1 MTRALAAR
9 RGHGGESG
17 LLYADE
23 VLCRR
28 WTVLIVASL
37 ADGPLRFSA
46 LQEELRTI
54 SARTLTSRLR
64 ELEEIDLVDRVAV
77 HHGSGAFGYQL
88 TRHGRRLLPVI
99 DEMRRLTPGLLPP
112 RPWRATAPQVVSPA
126 RHVLPIDRQ
135 EPR

>member
-1 MTRALAAR
+1 MRKSAVTRATAAR

-28 WTVLIVASL
+28 WTALIVASL
-37 ADGPLRFSA
+37 ADGPLRFCEIQDE
-46 LQEELRTI
+46 LQTI

-64 ELEEIDLVDRVAV
+64 DLEEIDLVDRVALERN
-77 HHGSGAFGYQL
+77 GGPLRDQL
-88 TRHGRRLLPVI
+88 TRQGRRLLPVI

-112 RPWRATAPQVVSPA
+112 RPWASPA
-126 RHVLPIDRQ
+126 TRTGSTTTRSFD
-135 EPR
+135 

>member
-1 MTRALAAR
+1 MTRATAAR

-28 WTVLIVASL
+28 WTALIVASL
-37 ADGPLRFSA
+37 GDGPLRFSE

-64 ELEEIDLVDRVAV
+64 ELEEIDLIDRVAV
-77 HHGSGAFGYQL
+77 EVGSGALGYQL
-88 TRHGRRLLPVI
+88 TRQGRRLLPVI

-112 RPWRATAPQVVSPA
+112 RSGSAQNHREHDLSF
-126 RHVLPIDRQ
+126 HIDR
-135 EPR
+135 

>member
-1 MTRALAAR
+1 MTRAMAAR

-28 WTVLIVASL
+28 WTALIVACL
-37 ADGPLRFSA
+37 ADGPLRFSELEGE
-46 LQEELRTI
+46 LQTI

-64 ELEEIDLVDRVAV
+64 DLEEIDLVDRVAV
-77 HHGSGAFGYQL
+77 ENSSGALGYQL
-88 TRHGRRLLPVI
+88 TRQGRRLLPVI

-112 RPWRATAPQVVSPA
+112 RSPSA
-126 RHVLPIDRQ
+126 QQPIPEHDMSFHIDRQ
-135 EPR
+135 ELT

>member
-1 MTRALAAR
+1 MTRATAAR

-28 WTVLIVASL
+28 WTALIVASL
-37 ADGPLRFSA
+37 GDGPLRFSE
-46 LQEELRTI
+46 LQDELRTI
-54 SARTLTSRLR
+54 SARTLTSRRR

-77 HHGSGAFGYQL
+77 EASSGALGYQL
-88 TRHGRRLLPVI
+88 TRQGRRLLPVI

-112 RPWRATAPQVVSPA
+112 RSWRATPPQCSPH
-126 RHVLPIDRQ
+126 RHVLPL
-135 EPR
+135 

>member
-1 MTRALAAR
+1 MTRATAAR

-28 WTVLIVASL
+28 WTALIVASL
-37 ADGPLRFSA
+37 GDGPLRFSE
-46 LQEELRTI
+46 LQDELMTI

-77 HHGSGAFGYQL
+77 EQSSGSLRYQL
-88 TRHGRRLLPVI
+88 TRQGRRLLPVI

-112 RPWRATAPQVVSPA
+112 RPWRSTASRMPGV
-126 RHVLPIDRQ
+126 RHPFPID
-135 EPR
+135 

>member
-1 MTRALAAR
+1 MTRATAAR

-28 WTVLIVASL
+28 WTALIVASL
-37 ADGPLRFSA
+37 GDGPLRFSE
-46 LQEELRTI
+46 LQDELRTI

-77 HHGSGAFGYQL
+77 EQSSGSLRYQL
-88 TRHGRRLLPVI
+88 TRQGRRLLPVI

-112 RPWRATAPQVVSPA
+112 RPWRSTGRRMPGA
-126 RHVLPIDRQ
+126 RHHFPID
-135 EPR
+135 

>member
-1 MTRALAAR
+1 MTRAMAAR

-28 WTVLIVASL
+28 WTALIVACL
-37 ADGPLRFSA
+37 ADGPLRFSELEGG
-46 LQEELRTI
+46 LQTI

-64 ELEEIDLVDRVAV
+64 DLEN
-77 HHGSGAFGYQL
+77 GSGALGYQL
-88 TRHGRRLLPVI
+88 TRQGRRLLPVI

-112 RPWRATAPQVVSPA
+112 RPWRATATQIPPA
-126 RHVLPIDRQ
+126 RHVFPIDRQ
-135 EPR
+135 ELT